1 MSLFRLFCFKTHIL
15 YLRFQELKSSRANQ
29 DITIRI
35 DFKKIPV
42 QRIEPQSSSRV
53 INKMKIFPLK
63 KKNYFYNLVLPQSK
77 RWIILKLPNFLRVSH
92 CDEVITA

>member
-1 MSLFRLFCFKTHIL
+1 MSVFRLFCFKTHIL

-53 INKMKIFPLK
+53 INKMKIFPFK
-63 KKNYFYNLVLPQSK
+63 KKITFIIWFY
-77 RWIILKLPNFLRVSH
+77 LKAKDGSYSTSRIS
-92 CDEVITA
+92 